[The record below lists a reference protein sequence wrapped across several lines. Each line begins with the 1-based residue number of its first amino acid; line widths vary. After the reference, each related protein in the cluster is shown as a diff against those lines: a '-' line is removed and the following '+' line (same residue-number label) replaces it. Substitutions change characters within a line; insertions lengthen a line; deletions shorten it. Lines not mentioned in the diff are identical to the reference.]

1 MEFIDQLRAFATR
14 VSKLKEQV
22 QTEEA
27 TKTSLVMPF
36 FSLLGYDVFNPLEFI
51 PEFTA
56 DVGIKKGEKVD
67 YAIMKDG
74 TPTILIEAKATC
86 ENLDRHGG
94 QLFRYF
100 GTTTAKFGI
109 LTNGVDYRFYTDL
122 DEPNK
127 MDQKPFFS
135 INLLDL
141 RDQEMNELKKFQ
153 KSTFDVE
160 QVFNNAEDLKY
171 TNQIK
176 LFLSRQFEDP
186 ELDFTS
192 YIVGSIYPGRRTQ
205 AILDKFKPVVKKSM
219 SQFIG
224 DLVNDRIKAAL
235 NQAQPNNDK
244 QNDNDVNNDITTL
257 ESEPVSKI
265 NTIQDELEAFAI
277 IKVLLR
283 DILPFNKISYKD
295 TESYFGILYENNTR
309 KWICRLKLETSKKYI
324 ILPDENKKPQSYPL
338 ESINDIFQY
347 ADRLAKIVTEYMQ
360 NKELTIKQGETCM
373 NLKS

>member
-192 YIVGSIYPGRRTQ
+192 YIVGSIYPGRRTH
-205 AILDKFKPVVKKSM
+205 AILDKFKPVVYTKGTVL
-219 SQFIG
+219 F
-224 DLVNDRIKAAL
+224 
-235 NQAQPNNDK
+235 
-244 QNDNDVNNDITTL
+244 
-257 ESEPVSKI
+257 VS
-265 NTIQDELEAFAI
+265 NT
-277 IKVLLR
+277 
-283 DILPFNKISYKD
+283 
-295 TESYFGILYENNTR
+295 
-309 KWICRLKLETSKKYI
+309 
-324 ILPDENKKPQSYPL
+324 
-338 ESINDIFQY
+338 
-347 ADRLAKIVTEYMQ
+347 
-360 NKELTIKQGETCM
+360 
-373 NLKS
+373 